1 MSAADLV
8 WRPTSS
14 PPVGRGLFVSVLIL
28 LPEDGPFHGNCL
40 DAQLYTWNKNYQAF
54 IGDDDGEP
62 LKGEAWWLAEEDLLS
77 LPRAPE

>member
-8 WRPTSS
+8 WRPTSQ

-28 LPEDGPFHGNCL
+28 LPEDGPYSGNCL
-40 DAQLYTWNKNYQAF
+40 AGQLYTWNGNRQAF

-62 LKGEAWWLAEEDLLS
+62 LTDAAWWLAEEDMLAL
-77 LPRAPE
+77 RRVPE